1 MLTDDR
7 IAGLLR
13 TSSVEFRDLE
23 ESHHRLD
30 AELAELQ
37 KRHVLTPQEELVKK
51 QIQKEKL
58 AKKDKMA
65 ELIRQYRENGAR
77 PAAR

>member
-1 MLTDDR
+1 MLTDNR
-7 IAGLLR
+7 IMELLR
-13 TSSVEFRDLE
+13 QSNTEFRELE

-30 AELAELQ
+30 TELNELQ

-65 ELIRQYRENGAR
+65 ELIRLYRENEAR
-77 PAAR
+77 SAAR

>member
-7 IAGLLR
+7 IMGLLR
-13 TSSVEFRDLE
+13 TSSVEFRELE

-37 KRHVLTPQEELVKK
+37 RRHVLTPQEEMLKK

-65 ELIRQYRENGAR
+65 ELIRQYRENDTKS
-77 PAAR
+77 AAR